1 MMASARTNP
10 AARSST
16 VVEACLED
24 LASLADAGASSAGIA
39 AKDLVNSIESA
50 AKNALDDE
58 LSGYA
63 SSLLSPS
70 HGLPA
75 LLARSSEAGRA
86 EARHSKTQVELR
98 TELVKL
104 LRYLLDEHAARD
116 LSAQLADSVAG
127 VVRACIATFRREQD
141 SRARVATL
149 ELIHSCVELRGRV
162 PELPGLRDVVFPPDE
177 ARAHTPHL
185 TSNLVRRRGP
195 HTPPSLPPS
204 RLCSPSRSQE
214 HALVRLLRTHALIR
228 SLAHQ
233 LTMDRTPPS

>member
-75 LLARSSEAGRA
+75 LLARSSEGAPA
-86 EARHSKTQVELR
+86 S
-98 TELVKL
+98 
-104 LRYLLDEHAARD
+104 
-116 LSAQLADSVAG
+116 
-127 VVRACIATFRREQD
+127 
-141 SRARVATL
+141 
-149 ELIHSCVELRGRV
+149 
-162 PELPGLRDVVFPPDE
+162 
-177 ARAHTPHL
+177 
-185 TSNLVRRRGP
+185 
-195 HTPPSLPPS
+195 
-204 RLCSPSRSQE
+204 
-214 HALVRLLRTHALIR
+214 
-228 SLAHQ
+228 
-233 LTMDRTPPS
+233 